1 MTPLD
6 KMFGTFRDKMKE
18 DGTSYNGGSEEK
30 TDTKS
35 VAIHDT
41 KATLYSLPEVGYAIY
56 ISINLVIWGL
66 LWKAVMDRNEVQA
79 YNPHLLAFLISFGPL
94 IIAQAMTN
102 LTDISKRSVLY
113 PFHKEGWK
121 TMSSHLIISSILT
134 IGPVYIMIHMLL
146 SNPGESFYFSIR
158 N

>member
-1 MTPLD
+1 
-6 KMFGTFRDKMKE
+6 
-18 DGTSYNGGSEEK
+18 
-30 TDTKS
+30 
-35 VAIHDT
+35 
-41 KATLYSLPEVGYAIY
+41 
-56 ISINLVIWGL
+56 
-66 LWKAVMDRNEVQA
+66 MDNNEVQPWS
-79 YNPHLLAFLISFGPL
+79 PHVYAFLTSFGPL

-146 SNPGESFYFSIR
+146 SNPGESFYFMIR